1 MHPQTAITIILK
13 PLIQHLFSKGALR
26 SELFRLTLPIFI
38 ESLLILTLGAV
49 DTFMLSR
56 YSDESVAAV
65 GMVNQIIM
73 VVFLVFEVINM
84 GTSVL
89 VSQYVGASLKR
100 RTLTAV
106 IVSLL
111 INIVSGVLVSI
122 VLWLFA
128 SPILVFM
135 GLNGDTLTE
144 GTAYLQI
151 VGMFAFLQA
160 VALTLSAALRA
171 SDRAVWPMAVVAVV
185 NVINIVGNYMLIFGN
200 WGMPALGVEGAAI
213 STSVCR
219 LVSMVVLSIVVWRI
233 MFKGAGRLRDI
244 IEKPWREFGNMLRI
258 GLPSA
263 GEEFSYSMSQLVL
276 TYFITRLG
284 MEALAT
290 RTYAF
295 NIVMFVFLFCIAVSH
310 GGAIVIGHL
319 VGDGRVRRAFL
330 LGKYV
335 MRVAMAVSLTLSVLT
350 AIFGH
355 AIFSFLTENP
365 EIIRLGTTILIIDV
379 GLEVG
384 RAVNIYAVNALR
396 AVGDVNFPFY
406 VGVTVMWSVAVL
418 GGYLLGIV
426 AGLGIIG
433 MWIMFL
439 CDENIRAVIFMR
451 RWNSKRWV
459 GKGFIDR

>member
-1 MHPQTAITIILK
+1 MHPQTAISIILK
-13 PLIQHLFSKGALR
+13 PLIRHLITKGALR

-106 IVSLL
+106 IVSLA
-111 INIVSGVLVSI
+111 INIVSGVLVSV

-135 GLNGDTLTE
+135 GLNDHTLTE

-219 LVSMVVLSIVVWRI
+219 LVSMIVLSIVVWKI
-233 MFKGAGRLRDI
+233 MFKGAC
-244 IEKPWREFGNMLRI
+244 KF
-258 GLPSA
+258 
-263 GEEFSYSMSQLVL
+263 
-276 TYFITRLG
+276 
-284 MEALAT
+284 
-290 RTYAF
+290 
-295 NIVMFVFLFCIAVSH
+295 
-310 GGAIVIGHL
+310 
-319 VGDGRVRRAFL
+319 
-330 LGKYV
+330 K
-335 MRVAMAVSLTLSVLT
+335 
-350 AIFGH
+350 
-355 AIFSFLTENP
+355 
-365 EIIRLGTTILIIDV
+365 EII
-379 GLEVG
+379 
-384 RAVNIYAVNALR
+384 
-396 AVGDVNFPFY
+396 
-406 VGVTVMWSVAVL
+406 
-418 GGYLLGIV
+418 
-426 AGLGIIG
+426 
-433 MWIMFL
+433 
-439 CDENIRAVIFMR
+439 
-451 RWNSKRWV
+451 
-459 GKGFIDR
+459 